1 MDTTTLRTFIALA
14 QIKNFTKTA
23 QQLFVAQSTVTNRI
37 RDLEMGLGV
46 PLFIRSHKQVD
57 LTPSGQK
64 FLSYAQRF
72 VSLELAALQDIQSSP
87 TYTQKVSIGTTNTIY
102 ECHLQR
108 RIRSFLKEKKG
119 VSLHVTI
126 GHTETMMR
134 QLQDGTLD
142 AIFSFS
148 AMFRDGY
155 ICQPYRTDSLVLV
168 CQPAIQNTPAAS
180 ARTTCRKSTTCSVI
194 SPSRR
199 RPLHP
204 GPVPAPSPLPPG
216 NRQQHQA
223 APVRSRRHRLHLPA
237 QEPHRRGPGR
247 KAPAGHSPPRFRAA
261 QGRQLLHHA
270 QPVDRAGRPGRRVTG
285 RPVIWTARR

>member
-37 RDLEMGLGV
+37 RDLEMELGV

-64 FLSYAQRF
+64 FLDYAQRF

-87 TYTQKVSIGTTNTIY
+87 TYAQKISIGTTNTIY

-108 RIRSFLKEKKG
+108 RIRSFLKEKKDL
-119 VSLHVTI
+119 SLHVTI
-126 GHTETMMR
+126 GHTTAMMH

-155 ICQPYRTDSLVLV
+155 IC
-168 CQPAIQNTPAAS
+168 
-180 ARTTCRKSTTCSVI
+180 
-194 SPSRR
+194 
-199 RPLHP
+199 
-204 GPVPAPSPLPPG
+204 PP
-216 NRQQHQA
+216 
-223 APVRSRRHRLHLPA
+223 
-237 QEPHRRGPGR
+237 
-247 KAPAGHSPPRFRAA
+247 
-261 QGRQLLHHA
+261 
-270 QPVDRAGRPGRRVTG
+270 
-285 RPVIWTARR
+285 

>member
-37 RDLEMGLGV
+37 RDLEMELGV

-64 FLSYAQRF
+64 FLDYAQRF

-87 TYTQKVSIGTTNTIY
+87 TYAQKISIGTTNTIY

-108 RIRSFLKEKKG
+108 RIRSFLKEKKDL
-119 VSLHVTI
+119 SLHVTI
-126 GHTETMMR
+126 GHTTAMMH
-134 QLQDGTLD
+134 QLQDGSWTRSFPSAPCSATAISAAPTGRTLW
-142 AIFSFS
+142 SWS
-148 AMFRDGY
+148 AR
-155 ICQPYRTDSLVLV
+155 QPIRNMPTAF
-168 CQPAIQNTPAAS
+168 P
-180 ARTTCRKSTTCSVI
+180 RTTCRKSTTSSAI

-204 GPVPAPSPLPPG
+204 GPVPTPSPLPPG

-223 APVRSRRHRLHLPA
+223 APVRGRRHRLYLPA
-237 QEPHRRGPGR
+237 QEPYRRGPGR
-247 KAPAGHSPPRFRAA
+247 KAPAGHPPPRFRAA
-261 QGRQLLHHA
+261 QSRQLLHHA
-270 QPVDRAGRPGRRVTG
+270 QPVDDSGRPGRRITG
-285 RPVIWTARR
+285 RLLIRTAGR